1 MNAYVQDYESC
12 FAHIKVRKLLHIY
25 KNKKKKFNNQNYNI
39 LGIQPGLSQKHISVK
54 ASCV

>member
-25 KNKKKKFNNQNYNI
+25 INKQKKINIQNYNI